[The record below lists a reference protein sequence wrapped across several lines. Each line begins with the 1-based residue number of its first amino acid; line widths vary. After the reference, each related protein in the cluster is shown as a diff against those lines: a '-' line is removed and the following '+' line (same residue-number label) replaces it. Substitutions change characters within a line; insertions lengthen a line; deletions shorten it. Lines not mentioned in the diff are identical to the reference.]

1 MQTAPTR
8 RRRGRVAGVTA
19 ALAGLVATV
28 VSGAAFA
35 VPGVTPA
42 TVTDTML
49 PGETETITKTV
60 ETPPIPPRPD
70 IFFLADTTASMGGAI
85 ANVRTNAASIMNQV
99 LAAQPQA
106 QFAVGEYKDVGDVFV
121 YRLNQAITANTAA
134 VQTGINQWVASGGG
148 DIPEAQLFAL
158 QELASNP
165 ATGFRA
171 GSSRIVVC

>member
-1 MQTAPTR
+1 MQTTATR
-8 RRRGRVAGVTA
+8 RRRLAWISA
-19 ALAGLVATV
+19 ALTAGLATV
-28 VSGAAFA
+28 VTGAAFA

-42 TVTDTML
+42 TVSATLL
-49 PGETETITKTV
+49 PGQSNVQAKSV

-70 IFFLADTTASMGGAI
+70 IFFLADSTLSMAGAI

-134 VQTGINQWVASGGG
+134 VQAGINQWVASGGG

-171 GSSRIVVC
+171 G